1 MVSLKNTV
9 YSYGLIARILHWVSV
24 TLLVT
29 LIIVS
34 GQFEELADG
43 AARGELV
50 QLHSSFGLLF
60 LLLMGLRFYW
70 RQINLNPIH
79 SYQIAPWQKYIAVRL
94 HRLIY
99 ILLIW
104 QCVLGGLMLAFS
116 GEVFSFFGFEMGSGI
131 SGQEALK
138 KGAGQ
143 LHSVLSE
150 VVYPLIALHIGGAL
164 YHQIFGVVDKD

>member
-70 RQINLNPIH
+70 RQINLNPIV
-79 SYQIAPWQKYIAVRL
+79 SYKIAPWQKYVAMSL

-99 ILLIW
+99 IILIG
-104 QCVLGGLMLAFS
+104 QCVLGVLMLAFS
-116 GEVFSFFGFEMGSGI
+116 GETISFFGFEIASGFN
-131 SGQEALK
+131 GQDAFK

-143 LHSVLSE
+143 LHSVLSQI
-150 VVYPLIALHIGGAL
+150 VYPLFALHIGGAL